1 MDHEVVPCSSKIC
14 DWSLNLSWDHSGL
27 HQGEKIVRVILK
39 SLFLGL
45 DSFHCRDPMG
55 VVVGE
60 IKEVLS
66 LQMLRDD
73 GKELLF

>member
-1 MDHEVVPCSSKIC
+1 MGPLRFTSRGKNCEGDSQKPI
-14 DWSLNLSWDHSGL
+14 
-27 HQGEKIVRVILK
+27 
-39 SLFLGL
+39 LGL
-45 DSFHCRDPMG
+45 YFLQCRDPMG